1 MSSILLDDSKI
12 KELDKRLTMVTNNQF
27 LYYFKLIFIYNTLFR
42 IQNTTGNYIPNSNYE
57 IINSKIKDLG
67 AHFEDLIS
75 QSNDKF
81 KIIKENIKALSNQF
95 EEDKLREEHNNE
107 KKLNYMKILEQ
118 KINQRFDEERIKRED
133 EESRIYNIINHR
145 FTMLFNEINNEARN
159 RLDSVDN
166 LKLYLNSQ
174 NKENPD
180 LNKNLIKERNAR
192 IDGDN
197 DINDQINYE
206 INSIENII
214 SQEKK
219 NREESEQKIMEFAKN
234 SINKNKLELKKEQ
247 KNRKSAEENILS
259 LIEDTINK
267 INELDD
273 YENIQEY
280 ENDN

>member
-1 MSSILLDDSKI
+1 
-12 KELDKRLTMVTNNQF
+12 
-27 LYYFKLIFIYNTLFR
+27 
-42 IQNTTGNYIPNSNYE
+42 
-57 IINSKIKDLG
+57 
-67 AHFEDLIS
+67 
-75 QSNDKF
+75 
-81 KIIKENIKALSNQF
+81 
-95 EEDKLREEHNNE
+95 
-107 KKLNYMKILEQ
+107 MKILEQ

-197 DINDQINYE
+197 DINEQINYE
-206 INSIENII
+206 INSVENII

>member
-1 MSSILLDDSKI
+1 
-12 KELDKRLTMVTNNQF
+12 
-27 LYYFKLIFIYNTLFR
+27 
-42 IQNTTGNYIPNSNYE
+42 
-57 IINSKIKDLG
+57 
-67 AHFEDLIS
+67 
-75 QSNDKF
+75 
-81 KIIKENIKALSNQF
+81 
-95 EEDKLREEHNNE
+95 
-107 KKLNYMKILEQ
+107 MKILEQ

-219 NREESEQKIMEFAKN
+219 TKRIKN
-234 SINKNKLELKKEQ
+234 NKRSRNK
-247 KNRKSAEENILS
+247 
-259 LIEDTINK
+259 
-267 INELDD
+267 
-273 YENIQEY
+273 
-280 ENDN
+280 

>member
-1 MSSILLDDSKI
+1 
-12 KELDKRLTMVTNNQF
+12 
-27 LYYFKLIFIYNTLFR
+27 
-42 IQNTTGNYIPNSNYE
+42 
-57 IINSKIKDLG
+57 
-67 AHFEDLIS
+67 
-75 QSNDKF
+75 
-81 KIIKENIKALSNQF
+81 
-95 EEDKLREEHNNE
+95 
-107 KKLNYMKILEQ
+107 MKILEQ

-219 NREESEQKIMEFAKN
+219 IEKKVNKKLWNLQKIP
-234 SINKNKLELKKEQ
+234 
-247 KNRKSAEENILS
+247 
-259 LIEDTINK
+259 
-267 INELDD
+267 
-273 YENIQEY
+273 
-280 ENDN
+280 